1 MGRMGCGERVATRIF
16 DVRLR
21 FSPET
26 IGPSRPP
33 VSPKTTGP
41 WNIRVLGFCKY
52 FGQAALL
59 SVVSFQVLKWV
70 WGH

>member
-1 MGRMGCGERVATRIF
+1 MNGKNGERVATRIF

-41 WNIRVLGFCKY
+41 
-52 FGQAALL
+52 
-59 SVVSFQVLKWV
+59 
-70 WGH
+70 